1 MKHIAV
7 IPNVKRD
14 AEYTYTKKLLDLLR
28 GKAELYMY
36 DTEKERFDGVCHTD
50 EATLA
55 AKAELAI
62 VLGGD
67 GSILSVAETLSKANV
82 PILGINLGHLGFLAA
97 IEPENMAAAI
107 DRLLAGDYRI
117 EKRSMLHAEL
127 LRPGRANADFDALN
141 DIVISR
147 ASFTKLLSLQ
157 VYTDGVLLDEFVA
170 DGVIV
175 STATGSTAYSLSAG
189 GPILAP
195 ELSAMLITPI
205 CAHNMQS
212 RPIVMPFGHT
222 LTIKI
227 VRKDCEGTY
236 ISCDGRSIC
245 SLCDSDTLQICKS
258 DFETQIIQ
266 LDNKSFYATL
276 KDKLNKQHIIR

>member
-1 MKHIAV
+1 MKHIAI
-7 IPNVKRD
+7 IPNAKRD

-28 GKAELYMY
+28 GRAELYMY
-36 DTEKERFDGVCHTD
+36 DTELQCFDGVCHTD
-50 EATLA
+50 ADTLA
-55 AKAELAI
+55 DKAELAI

-67 GSILSVAETLSKANV
+67 GSILSVAEPLSKAGV

-97 IEPENMAAAI
+97 IEPEQMATAVEK
-107 DRLLAGDYRI
+107 LLAGDYRI
-117 EKRSMLHAEL
+117 EKRSMLHAQL
-127 LRPGRANADFDALN
+127 SRPGRADASFDALN

-157 VYTDGVLLDEFVA
+157 VYTDDVLLDEFVA

-205 CAHNMQS
+205 CAHNMHS
-212 RPIVMPFGHT
+212 RPVVLPFGHT
-222 LTIKI
+222 LSVKI
-227 VRKDCEGTY
+227 VRKDCEGTFV
-236 ISCDGRSIC
+236 SCDGKSIC
-245 SLCDSDTLQICKS
+245 SLTENDLLCIEKS
-258 DFETQIIQ
+258 QYETQIIQ
-266 LDNKSFYATL
+266 MDNKSFFATL
-276 KDKLNKQHIIR
+276 QEKLNKQHIIR

>member
-1 MKHIAV
+1 MKNIAI
-7 IPNVKRD
+7 IPNTQRD
-14 AEYTYTKKLLDLLR
+14 PQYTYTKNLLALLKDR
-28 GKAELYMY
+28 AHIMMY
-36 DTEKERFDGVCHTD
+36 DTEPEHFEGVFHTD
-50 EATLA
+50 ARQLA
-55 AKAELAI
+55 EKADLAI

-67 GSILSVAETLSKANV
+67 GSILSVAEPLSKAQV

-107 DRLLAGDYRI
+107 DDVLSGNYRI
-117 EKRSMLHAEL
+117 EKRSMLHAEVV
-127 LRPGRANADFDALN
+127 RGEKTTESFDALN
-141 DIVISR
+141 DIVLSR

-157 VYTDGVLLDEFVA
+157 IYADDVLLDEFVA
-170 DGVIV
+170 DGVIL

-205 CAHNMQS
+205 CPHNIQS

-222 LTIKI
+222 LTVKI
-227 VRKDCEGTY
+227 VRKDCEGSFA
-236 ISCDGRSIC
+236 SCDGRSIC
-245 SLCDSDTLQICKS
+245 NLTENDVLRVEKS
-258 DFETQIIQ
+258 AYETQVIQ
-266 LDNKSFYATL
+266 LGNKSFYATL

>member
-1 MKHIAV
+1 MRRIAV
-7 IPNVKRD
+7 IPNKQRD
-14 AEYTYTKKLLDLLR
+14 VEYTNTKKLIALLAGR
-28 GKAELYMY
+28 AKVLMHEAEEIRIDGAEYIDAETMY
-36 DTEKERFDGVCHTD
+36 KNAD
-50 EATLA
+50 
-55 AKAELAI
+55 LAI

-67 GSILSVAETLSKANV
+67 GSILSVAEPLSKANV

-97 IEPENMAAAI
+97 IEPENMAEAVDA
-107 DRLLAGDYRI
+107 LLAGEYRI
-117 EKRSMLHAEL
+117 EKRSMLHAEFA
-127 LRPGRANADFDALN
+127 RKGRANASFDALN

-157 VYTDGVLLDEFVA
+157 VYTDGALLDEFVA
-170 DGVIV
+170 DGVII

-205 CAHNMQS
+205 CPHNMQS

-222 LTIKI
+222 LSVKV
-227 VRKDCEGTY
+227 VRKDCEGTF
-236 ISCDGRSIC
+236 ISCDGKSIC
-245 SLCDSDTLQICKS
+245 TMTENDILHIEKS
-258 DFETQIIQ
+258 AYETSIIQ
-266 LDNKSFYATL
+266 MDSKSFYATL

>member
-1 MKHIAV
+1 MKRIAV
-7 IPNVKRD
+7 IPNKQRD
-14 AEYTYTKKLLDLLR
+14 VEYTNTKKLIALLAGR
-28 GKAELYMY
+28 ALVLMHEAEEIRIDGAEYIDAETMY
-36 DTEKERFDGVCHTD
+36 KNAD
-50 EATLA
+50 
-55 AKAELAI
+55 LAI

-67 GSILSVAETLSKANV
+67 GSILSVAEPLSKANV

-97 IEPENMAAAI
+97 IEPENMAEAVDA
-107 DRLLAGDYRI
+107 LLAGEYRI
-117 EKRSMLHAEL
+117 EKRSMLHAEFA
-127 LRPGRANADFDALN
+127 RKGRANASFDALN

-157 VYTDGVLLDEFVA
+157 VYTDGALLDEFVA
-170 DGVIV
+170 DGVII

-205 CAHNMQS
+205 CPHNMQS

-222 LTIKI
+222 LSVKV
-227 VRKDCEGTY
+227 VRKDCEGTF
-236 ISCDGRSIC
+236 ISCDGKSIC
-245 SLCDSDTLQICKS
+245 TMTENDILHIEKS
-258 DFETQIIQ
+258 AYETCIIQ
-266 LDNKSFYATL
+266 MDSKSFYATL

>member
-1 MKHIAV
+1 MKRIAV
-7 IPNVKRD
+7 IPNKQRD
-14 AEYTYTKKLLDLLR
+14 IDCTYTKKLISLLGGR
-28 GKAELYMY
+28 AQICLSDKTAL
-36 DTEKERFDGVCHTD
+36 TADGV
-50 EATLA
+50 EFLPEKQLYATA
-55 AKAELAI
+55 DFAI

-67 GSILSVAETLSKANV
+67 GSILAVAEKLSKYDV

-97 IEPENMAAAI
+97 VEPEDMATAI
-107 DRLLAGDYRI
+107 NALLAGDYRI

-127 LRPGRANADFDALN
+127 IRAGRSNASFDALN

-147 ASFTKLLSLQ
+147 ASFSKLLSLQ
-157 VYTDGVLLDEFVA
+157 VYNDDVLLDEFVA

-195 ELSAMLITPI
+195 ELSAMLLTPI
-205 CAHNMQS
+205 CPHNMQS

-222 LTIKI
+222 LTVKV
-227 VRKDCEGTY
+227 VRKDCEGTF

-245 SLCDSDTLQICKS
+245 TLTENDTLQIQKS
-258 DFETQIIQ
+258 AYETSIIQ
-266 LDNKSFYATL
+266 LENKSFYATL
-276 KDKLNKQHIIR
+276 KDKLSKQHIIR

>member
-1 MKHIAV
+1 MKNIAV
-7 IPNVKRD
+7 IPNPKRD
-14 AEYTYTKKLLDLLR
+14 PEYTYTKKLLRLLR
-28 GKAELYMY
+28 GRAQVYMY
-36 DTEKERFDGVCHTD
+36 DTEKQRFDGVCYAD
-50 EATLA
+50 ADTLHK
-55 AKAELAI
+55 KAEIAV

-67 GSILSVAETLSKANV
+67 GSILSVAEPLSKANV

-97 IEPENMAAAI
+97 IEPEHMDAAVEK
-107 DRLLAGDYRI
+107 LLSGEYRI
-117 EKRSMLHAEL
+117 EKRSMLHAQL
-127 LRPGRANADFDALN
+127 IRPGRADADFDALN

-157 VYTDGVLLDEFVA
+157 VYTDDVLLDEFVA

-195 ELSAMLITPI
+195 ELSAMLLTPI
-205 CAHNMQS
+205 CAHNMHS
-212 RPIVMPFGHT
+212 RPVVMPFGHT
-222 LTIKI
+222 LSVKI

-236 ISCDGRSIC
+236 ISCDGKSIC
-245 SLCDSDTLQICKS
+245 SFSENDILRIEKS
-258 DFETQIIQ
+258 GYETQIIQ
-266 LDNKSFYATL
+266 MDNKSFYATL

>member
-1 MKHIAV
+1 MRRIAV
-7 IPNVKRD
+7 IPNKQRD
-14 AEYTYTKKLLDLLR
+14 VEYTNTKKLIALLAGR
-28 GKAELYMY
+28 AKVLMHEAEEIRIDGAEYIDAETMY
-36 DTEKERFDGVCHTD
+36 KNAD
-50 EATLA
+50 
-55 AKAELAI
+55 LAI

-67 GSILSVAETLSKANV
+67 GSILSVAEPLSKANV

-97 IEPENMAAAI
+97 IEPENMAEAVDA
-107 DRLLAGDYRI
+107 LLAGEYRI
-117 EKRSMLHAEL
+117 EKRSMLHAEFA
-127 LRPGRANADFDALN
+127 RKGRANASFDALN

-157 VYTDGVLLDEFVA
+157 VYTDGALLDEFVA
-170 DGVIV
+170 DGVII

-205 CAHNMQS
+205 CPHNMQS

-222 LTIKI
+222 LSVKV
-227 VRKDCEGTY
+227 VRKDCEGTF
-236 ISCDGRSIC
+236 ISCDGKSIC
-245 SLCDSDTLQICKS
+245 TMTENDILHIEKS
-258 DFETQIIQ
+258 AYETCIIQ
-266 LDNKSFYATL
+266 MDSKSFYATL

>member
-1 MKHIAV
+1 MKRIAV
-7 IPNVKRD
+7 IPNKQRD
-14 AEYTYTKKLLDLLR
+14 VEYTNTKKLIALLAGR
-28 GKAELYMY
+28 AKVLMHEAEEIRIDGAEYIDAETMY
-36 DTEKERFDGVCHTD
+36 KNAD
-50 EATLA
+50 
-55 AKAELAI
+55 LAI

-67 GSILSVAETLSKANV
+67 GSILSVAEPLSKANV

-97 IEPENMAAAI
+97 IEPENMAEAVDA
-107 DRLLAGDYRI
+107 LLAGEYRI
-117 EKRSMLHAEL
+117 EKRSMLHAEFA
-127 LRPGRANADFDALN
+127 RKGRANASFDALN

-157 VYTDGVLLDEFVA
+157 VYTDGALLDEFVA
-170 DGVIV
+170 DGVII

-205 CAHNMQS
+205 CPHNMQS

-222 LTIKI
+222 LSVKV
-227 VRKDCEGTY
+227 VRKDCEGTF
-236 ISCDGRSIC
+236 ISCDGKSIC
-245 SLCDSDTLQICKS
+245 TMTENDILHIEKS
-258 DFETQIIQ
+258 AYETCIIQ
-266 LDNKSFYATL
+266 MDSKSFYATL